1 VSQTNPPSP
10 PAQASTAA
18 VGTGGTVAFAGLG
31 TMGCPMARRVAATFP
46 LTVWNRTRARAEAMS
61 GVAARIA
68 ATPYDA
74 ARGAR
79 VVVTCVADAKALQ
92 DLMAGE
98 TGLLAGLDPGAVV
111 VDMSTIGRAAARE
124 AARAVEAAGGSF
136 VDAPVSGSVGPATRG
151 ELLALVGGSDADV
164 ARATP
169 VLQTMCSRILR
180 AGGVGQGQALKVVL
194 NGLGTYH
201 FVAFASMLALGERA
215 GLTREALLDAFTS
228 GAFATPSYVAKRDR
242 VLARDYGKPD
252 FTLALALKDGALNVA
267 LQQEVGLPLPV
278 QREMAREVAQAIGEG
293 LGEDDLYGL
302 ERHFSHRR

>member
-1 VSQTNPPSP
+1 
-10 PAQASTAA
+10 
-18 VGTGGTVAFAGLG
+18 
-31 TMGCPMARRVAATFP
+31 MARRVAATFP
-46 LTVWNRTRARAEAMS
+46 LTVWNRTRSRADALS

-68 ATPYDA
+68 STPHDA
-74 ARGAR
+74 ARGASI
-79 VVVTCVADAKALQ
+79 VVTCVADARALEE
-92 DLMAGE
+92 LLSGE
-98 TGLLAGLDPGAVV
+98 RGLLAGLDPGAVV
-111 VDMSTIGRAAARE
+111 VDMSTIGRGAARE
-124 AARAVEAAGGSF
+124 AARAVEGAGGTF

-164 ARATP
+164 ARVTP
-169 VLQTMCSRILR
+169 VLRTMCSRILR

-228 GAFATPSYVAKRDR
+228 GAFSTPSYVAKRAR

-267 LQQEVGLPLPV
+267 LQEEVGLPLPV

-302 ERHFSHRR
+302 ERYFNSRR

>member
-1 VSQTNPPSP
+1 
-10 PAQASTAA
+10 
-18 VGTGGTVAFAGLG
+18 
-31 TMGCPMARRVAATFP
+31 MAKRVAAAFP
-46 LTVWNRTRARAEAMS
+46 LTVWNRTHARAEALS

-68 ATPYDA
+68 STPHDA
-74 ARGAR
+74 ARGAS

-92 DLMAGE
+92 EVFAGE
-98 TGLLAGLDPGAVV
+98 RGLLAGLDPGAVV

-124 AARAVEAAGGSF
+124 AARAVEGAGGTF
-136 VDAPVSGSVGPATRG
+136 VDAPVSGSVSPATRG

-164 ARATP
+164 ARVTP

-228 GAFATPSYVAKRDR
+228 GAFSTPSYVAKRDR
-242 VLARDYGKPD
+242 VLARDYEKPD

-293 LGEDDLYGL
+293 LGDDDLYGL
-302 ERHFSHRR
+302 ERYFSGRR